1 MAGLSVQHFFPLV
14 AGARVRSIRLSGS
27 ADHGRD
33 CRRISFRI
41 QVTLLLVYHLSYGIL
56 AGHPFVQ
63 PFADL

>member
-1 MAGLSVQHFFPLV
+1 M

-41 QVTLLLVYHLSYGIL
+41 QVTLLIVYDLSYGIL